1 MKIKEYLFFLREAF
15 TIKLT
20 RDLDTF
26 IKLYDEDVTLIILRV
41 FSKIIDTYPLEEVKQ
56 HLYLKL
62 LEKEVLLKFDEDY
75 GVKFSTYI
83 YTVIR
88 NFIYSYY
95 NWDSSKYK
103 NLNKTLS
110 LDELAEKGYSPENT
124 SEDTLEGYLDLRLDL
139 NAFKDYLSQ
148 KESVSTNIQLS
159 YLKLFE
165 YRKSGLNDLEIS
177 LKVNC
182 SSVTV
187 GNMRKKLKKEYV
199 HFLTQLNVTKP
210 VIKPVIKPVTKPKAS
225 CPHCFSDK
233 TNYSGKYRR
242 KRSRQLIQRY
252 TCSNCD
258 QTFSDQTFSKTYK
271 QKKPDLNQKI
281 LEGLRSGMSLRKLAS
296 ALGTTKTTIQRKA
309 KLLAV

>member
-1 MKIKEYLFFLREAF
+1 
-15 TIKLT
+15 LT
-20 RDLDTF
+20 
-26 IKLYDEDVTLIILRV
+26 
-41 FSKIIDTYPLEEVKQ
+41 
-56 HLYLKL
+56 
-62 LEKEVLLKFDEDY
+62 
-75 GVKFSTYI
+75 
-83 YTVIR
+83 
-88 NFIYSYY
+88 
-95 NWDSSKYK
+95 
-103 NLNKTLS
+103 
-110 LDELAEKGYSPENT
+110 EKGYSHEEET
-124 SEDTLEGYLDLRLDL
+124 SEVSQELRLDL
-139 NAFKDYLSQ
+139 SAFKDYLSQ
-148 KESVSTNIQLS
+148 KDSVSNNLKLS

-165 YRKSGLNDLEIS
+165 YRKSGLNDQEIS

-199 HFLTQLNVTKP
+199 HFLTQLNVTKPVIKPVIKPVTKPVTKP